1 MFIFRP
7 TVGTYRFRVKLAEF
21 LSRNYQSPVNAADLV
36 LTCGASSGMLLILSS
51 LLDLNGVVF
60 VDEVTY
66 MIALEAIR
74 EFPSLKIIPVKL
86 NDDGV
91 DINDLEQKI
100 IKHKASPANGKM
112 FYGCYYTIP
121 TYHNPTGIL
130 FSDEICRALIKLA
143 RKHEV
148 LIVCDDVYNMLYYDD
163 EKAPKRLF
171 EYDCDTDDDFKGNV
185 ISNGTFSKIL
195 SPGVRVG
202 WMECAPRLTNV
213 FKNNGNKI
221 LSLIKNVN

>member
-1 MFIFRP
+1 M
-7 TVGTYRFRVKLAEF
+7 
-21 LSRNYQSPVNAADLV
+21 
-36 LTCGASSGMLLILSS
+36 
-51 LLDLNGVVF
+51 DLNGVVF

-74 EFPSLKIIPVKL
+74 EFPSLKIVPVKL

-91 DINDLEQKI
+91 DINDLEEKVV
-100 IKHKASPANGKM
+100 KHKALPANGKM

-121 TYHNPTGIL
+121 TFHNPTGIL

-143 RKHEV
+143 RKHDL
-148 LIVCDDVYNMLYYDD
+148 LIVCDDVYNMLFYDD
-163 EKAPKRLF
+163 DSAPKRLL
-171 EYDCDTDDDFKGNV
+171 EYDDENDSDFKGNV

-202 WMECAPRLTNV
+202 WMECPPRITDV
-213 FKNNGNKI
+213 FKNNGKKI
-221 LSLIKNVN
+221 SNFKYSKTN